1 MISYFGFDSK
11 FIDNE
16 NIISKLNLLFQLE
29 RIDTYAAAGTLQE
42 RIQISLQYIE
52 KEYRQYVLALFA
64 NTIYF
69 PNAFSKSVLQ
79 HLLNSL
85 LFKYEI
91 DWKNLGEKCLILE
104 QDPTGIIN
112 EFLRINHVHGRLDK
126 ETFQRTQQVSA
137 FVKTAYMNLENKDAD
152 KDNQIENV
160 MKFLDR
166 EYWIIL
172 VDNSLS
178 GTSLCS
184 DLERL
189 ITLSNETGKKPKKI
203 FLLIRTLTKMAQ
215 NVINEKF
222 VQATHDNILEI
233 EYGLFLDERFVIN
246 AELDRRNKCVLFND
260 RETYAGVVEACKW
273 LVSRSEYRDDPLLK
287 DHKKNSGGDE
297 TMMFGFK
304 NCGITFVSSENCP
317 SDSLPL
323 LWYSKNDFYMSPFPR
338 VLSRIGG
345 KSDEQQ

>member
-29 RIDTYAAAGTLQE
+29 RMDPYSNDSTLQE
-42 RIQISLQYIE
+42 RIQISLQYVPP
-52 KEYRQYVLALFA
+52 EYRQYVLALFA

-85 LFKYEI
+85 LFRYEI
-91 DWKNLGEKCLILE
+91 DWKNLGQQCLILE
-104 QDPTGIIN
+104 QDPTGIVN
-112 EFLRINHVHGRLDK
+112 EFLRANHVHGRLDK
-126 ETFQRTQQVSA
+126 QTFQRTQQVSS
-137 FVKTAYMNLENKDAD
+137 FVKTARINLKHSNVD
-152 KDNQIENV
+152 QIEDV
-160 MKFLDR
+160 TAFLNRD
-166 EYWIIL
+166 YWIVL

-189 ITLSNETGKKPKKI
+189 LKLSNDTGSNPQKVV
-203 FLLIRTLTKMAQ
+203 LLIRTLTEMAL
-215 NVINEKF
+215 NVIREKF
-222 VQATHDNILEI
+222 AQAIANGILEI
-233 EYGLFLDERFVIN
+233 AYGLLLDSRFVITKN
-246 AELDRRNKCVLFND
+246 VERWNECVLFND
-260 RETYAGVVEACKW
+260 EETYAGVIEACKW
-273 LVSRSEYRDDPLLK
+273 LANRDEYKNDPLLA
-287 DHKKNSGGDE
+287 DHKEHSGGDK
-297 TMMFGFK
+297 TMTFGFK
-304 NCGITFVSSENCP
+304 DCGITFVSSENCP

-323 LWYSKNDFYMSPFPR
+323 LWYQKDGFYMPPFPR

-345 KSDEQQ
+345 HSK

>member
-1 MISYFGFDSK
+1 MLSYFGFDSK

-16 NIISKLNLLFQLE
+16 NIISKLNLLLQLE
-29 RIDTYAAAGTLQE
+29 RMDPYSNESTLQE
-42 RIQISLQYIE
+42 RIQIALQYIPSE
-52 KEYRQYVLALFA
+52 FRQYALALFS
-64 NTIYF
+64 NTLYF

-85 LFKYEI
+85 LFRYQI
-91 DWKNLGEKCLILE
+91 DWKNLGQQCLVLE

-126 ETFQRTQQVSA
+126 NTFQRTQQVSA
-137 FVKTAYMNLENKDAD
+137 FVKTAYINLEHKEVE
-152 KDNQIENV
+152 QIEDV
-160 MKFLDR
+160 ISFLNR
-166 EYWIIL
+166 EYWIVL

-184 DLERL
+184 DLSRL
-189 ITLSNETGKKPKKI
+189 IKLSDDAKMKPKKI
-203 FLLIRTLTKMAQ
+203 CILIRTLTKMALD
-215 NVINEKF
+215 VISKKF
-222 VQATHDNILEI
+222 AKEI
-233 EYGLFLDERFVIN
+233 EDKMLEVYFGLFLDDRFVIGDN
-246 AELDRRNKCVLFND
+246 IDRWDECILFNHK
-260 RETYAGVVEACKW
+260 ETYAGVVETCKW
-273 LVSRSEYRDDPLLK
+273 LVSQPEYKNDPLLN
-287 DHKKNSGGDE
+287 DHKRNSGGDK

-323 LWYSKNDFYMSPFPR
+323 LWYQKEGFYKPPFPR

-345 KSDEQQ
+345 NSK